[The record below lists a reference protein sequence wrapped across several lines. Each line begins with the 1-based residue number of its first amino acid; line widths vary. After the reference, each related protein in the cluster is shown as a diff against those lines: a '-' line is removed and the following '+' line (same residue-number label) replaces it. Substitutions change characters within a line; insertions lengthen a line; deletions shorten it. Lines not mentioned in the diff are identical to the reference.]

1 MISDYLAGLRYPFQ
15 GLGLIGK
22 PGIRPLVVIPLLLNL
37 LLFAAGIALAV
48 NYIGVALENLLP
60 QWLDWLRW
68 LLWPLFVI
76 TVLAVVFFGFTLVA
90 NLLGAPFNGPLAAR
104 IEARLTGNPAPD
116 SGLSW
121 QREALVSVLNEL
133 RKLRYL
139 ALRALPLLLLFLI
152 PGVNLAAPLLWLA
165 FGAWM
170 LALEYADAPMGNHGM
185 GFRDARKRLRQHL
198 PLALGFGTGMLILTL
213 VPVLNF
219 IAMPAGVAGAT
230 AMWVDHLK
238 PGNPLPMRNTPVASR
253 G

>member
-1 MISDYLAGLRYPFQ
+1 MINDYLAGLRYPFQ

-48 NYIGVALENLLP
+48 NYIGAALEDLLP

-76 TVLAVVFFGFTLVA
+76 AVLAVVFFGFTLVA

-104 IEARLTGNPAPD
+104 IEARLTGGAAPD

-121 QREALVSVLNEL
+121 QREALVAVLNEL

-170 LALEYADAPMGNHGM
+170 LALEYADAPMGNHGL
-185 GFRDARKRLRQHL
+185 GFGDARQRLRQRL

-219 IAMPAGVAGAT
+219 FAMPAGVAGAT
-230 AMWVDHLK
+230 AMWVEQLRPEPQALADL
-238 PGNPLPMRNTPVASR
+238 GNPR
-253 G
+253 